1 MKIVSWNVRGLGR
14 AEKKK
19 EVRKL
24 VGEKN
29 LFIVCLQETKLQVC
43 DDALCSS
50 LWGNSPFGFSF
61 CLYVGASG
69 GLLTIWDTAEVEV
82 WSSLSRDHVLWC
94 HGRFVQTDEEFL
106 VVNVYA
112 PCDPGAKQR
121 LWVSL
126 SARLQLLR
134 GSRACVCRD
143 FNATRRDDERRSSS
157 VGQRPLDYIAF
168 DRFIEDNFLIDLP
181 LCGRKLSTVV
191 RNSDNFKHWF
201 MVATCEDGLP

>member
-1 MKIVSWNVRGLGR
+1 MKIVSWNARGLGR
-14 AEKKK
+14 VEKKK

-24 VGEKN
+24 GGEKN

-50 LWGNSPFGFSF
+50 GWGNSPFSFSF
-61 CLYVGASG
+61 CLYMLVSG
-69 GLLTIWDTAEVEV
+69 GMLTIWETAEVEV
-82 WSSLSRDHVLWC
+82 WSFLSWDHVLWC
-94 HGRFVQTDEEFL
+94 HGQFVQTNEEFL
-106 VVNVYA
+106 VANVYA
-112 PCDPGAKQR
+112 PCDPDAKQR
-121 LWVSL
+121 LWDSL

-134 GSRACVCRD
+134 RSRACVCED
-143 FNATRRDDERRSSS
+143 FNATRRADERRSSS

-181 LCGRKLSTVV
+181 LYGRKLSTVV

-201 MVATCEDGLP
+201 MVTTCEDGLP